1 MEKTPV
7 SRKIRIWRAKKTKF
21 KTENSHLK
29 NLTLLRIVKGAFWA
43 FENPI

>member
-29 NLTLLRIVKGAFWA
+29 NLTLLKNVKGGILVF
-43 FENPI
+43 